1 MPIQWTSADIIKLA
15 MIKSLD
21 FLEKNNLNSK
31 MIMQVH
37 DELVF
42 DVFPW
47 EEEFLEKN
55 IKNIMENILENS
67 EIILRADASIW
78 LNWRETK

>member
-1 MPIQWTSADIIKLA
+1 
-15 MIKSLD
+15 
-21 FLEKNNLNSK
+21 